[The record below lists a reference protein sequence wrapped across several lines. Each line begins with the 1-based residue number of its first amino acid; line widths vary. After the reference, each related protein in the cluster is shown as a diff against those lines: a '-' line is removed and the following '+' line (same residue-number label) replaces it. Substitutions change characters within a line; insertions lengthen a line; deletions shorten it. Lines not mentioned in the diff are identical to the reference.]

1 MNYQKVSISLLEV
14 MEIWQKVDIS
24 KKLCVGERQI
34 HFRSEGGILSPFCK
48 NINALLTSPNIA
60 HLSHCENW

>member
-1 MNYQKVSISLLEV
+1 

-24 KKLCVGERQI
+24 KKLCVGERQFY
-34 HFRSEGGILSPFCK
+34 FRSEGGILSPFCK
-48 NINALLTSPNIA
+48 IINALLTAPNIA